1 MPKRILRGYRFR
13 ISATVL
19 ASYHGWI
26 DSSSSSRNKKINEN
40 NVAGDPLTRAYRR
53 RLKMLKIDRG
63 IPVAHSI
70 EKPNVPEGE
79 HVGDFRTRQLP
90 ILGPISSMLGMSI
103 ATFII
108 LNLAEFSAMPIIP
121 ARIRDNLYNRIIHD
135 VTERET
141 KVYKNK
147 YVTSDS

>member
-1 MPKRILRGYRFR
+1 
-13 ISATVL
+13 
-19 ASYHGWI
+19 
-26 DSSSSSRNKKINEN
+26 
-40 NVAGDPLTRAYRR
+40 
-53 RLKMLKIDRG
+53 MLKIDRG